1 MNEDSR
7 KCTWRRLN
15 PIKKQARLD
24 YFLVSDTFFQFVT
37 DTDIVSGYRT
47 DHSGIIL
54 KLKLSENERG
64 KGYWKF
70 NNTLLKDELYIE
82 EIKKIIEEVKN
93 TYAVNQNIDERVNTS
108 NENIEFNINDQ
119 LFLETLLMIIRGN
132 TIKYSS
138 MKKRKKQ
145 EEEKKVEEEI
155 SKLEEDINSDLLNIE
170 LEKIKN

>member
-1 MNEDSR
+1 M
-7 KCTWRRLN
+7 
-15 PIKKQARLD
+15 
-24 YFLVSDTFFQFVT
+24 
-37 DTDIVSGYRT
+37 
-47 DHSGIIL
+47 
-54 KLKLSENERG
+54 ENERG

-82 EIKKIIEEVKN
+82 KIKKTIVEVKN
-93 TYAVNQNIDERVNTS
+93 TYVVNQNIDERVNTS

-145 EEEKKVEEEI
+145 EEEKMVEEKI
-155 SKLEEDINSDLLNIE
+155 SKLEEDINTDLLNIK
-170 LEKIKN
+170 LEKNTKISAS